1 MNWRNTLIL
10 AIIALAGVAYFRFF
24 EMKRP
29 GTEEARRQ
37 SQNMVNF
44 DRTKIDG
51 IVIQNGDQKIEI
63 RRSDNK
69 WRLETPIKDQADSAL
84 VETLLSD
91 LENWPKEGTI
101 PAKEIDADKSKLAEY
116 GLHNPKLKLKLLGQ
130 DRPPEILFG
139 KDAAMEGRMY
149 VRFQNSKETFL
160 AGQSVKKDIDKKPE
174 EFRDRKLTDLS
185 NAQVRRVVLKTP
197 AGEIELEKK
206 DTNWEILKPLRA
218 RADDQKV
225 NDLISQVTSARIG
238 QFVADDRGDLRPY
251 GLAEPRGS
259 ITLFDQEQKKDQK
272 VEIGESIKVAGR
284 EDKGQ
289 TLQIGAIPE
298 KEKEQV
304 YVRFAPRGSVYTL
317 PKKIEEILN
326 TKPADL
332 RDNHLVRIDTN
343 ILDRI
348 TIDAPGKTKTVLA
361 RKDGN
366 WTIANRN
373 NAPADA
379 GAVRRMID
387 ALQNERVTKFVE
399 DVASNLPK
407 YGLDKPQLQLTFSSF
422 ASENTAETKAGEE
435 PFATI
440 AFGKD
445 EGDNVYAR
453 LTDEPFVVA
462 VRRGL
467 LDQISPDPLRWQ
479 DLSIFKFKPEQIH
492 RISVTTD
499 KELSLERDQN
509 NQWHWLKGNG
519 AINQANLQSLLTTL
533 SNLYAVRWLGT
544 TTPQQ
549 GFDKPQLVVSF
560 TTSPDNK
567 TSQKL
572 TVGAQNNDGT
582 FCARVDGRD
591 GTFTIRGSD
600 FNNLKLPLET
610 QGTRVPFANDGP
622 ESERNALTSHRF
634 VFSRDFGDGDGRAA
648 EPPVRLTNLPEASK
662 TE

>member
-10 AIIALAGVAYFRFF
+10 AIIAIAGVAYFRFF

-37 SQNMVNF
+37 SQNMLNV

-63 RRSDNK
+63 RRRDDK
-69 WRLETPIKDQADSAL
+69 WRLETPIKDQADGAL

-91 LENWPKEGTI
+91 LENWQKDGTI
-101 PAKEIDADKSKLAEY
+101 PAKEIDRDKSKLAEY
-116 GLHNPKLKLKLLGQ
+116 GLNNPKLKLKLIGH

-139 KDAAMEGRMY
+139 KDAAIEGRMY
-149 VRFQNSKETFL
+149 VRFQNSRETYL
-160 AGQSVKKDIDKKPE
+160 ASQSVRKDIDKKPE
-174 EFRDRKLTDLS
+174 EFRDKKLTDLS

-197 AGEIELEKK
+197 AGEIELEKR
-206 DTNWEILKPLRA
+206 DTQWEILKPLRA

-238 QFVADDRGDLRPY
+238 QFVAEDRGDLRPY

-259 ITLFDQEQKKDQK
+259 ITLFDQEQKRDQK

-298 KEKEQV
+298 KEKEEV

-317 PKKIEEILN
+317 PKKIEEILD

-348 TIDAPGKTKTVLA
+348 TIDAPAKTKTVLA

-373 NAPADA
+373 NALADS
-379 GAVRRMID
+379 GAVKRMID

-422 ASENTAETKAGEE
+422 ASENTAETKAGEQ

-445 EGDNVYAR
+445 EGDQVFAR

-467 LDQISPDPLRWQ
+467 IDQISADPLRWQ
-479 DLSIFKFKPEQIH
+479 DLSVFKFKPEQIH
-492 RISVTTD
+492 MINVTTE
-499 KELSLERDQN
+499 KELSLERDQK
-509 NQWHWLKGNG
+509 NQWHWLNGSG
-519 AINQANLQSLLTTL
+519 AINQPNLELILKTL
-533 SNLYAVRWLGT
+533 SNLYAVRWLGPT
-544 TTPQQ
+544 TAQQ
-549 GFDKPQLVVSF
+549 GFDKPQVVLSF

-572 TVGAQNNDGT
+572 TVGAQNSDGT

-591 GTFTIRGSD
+591 STFAISGSD
-600 FNNLKLPLET
+600 LNKLKLPLNI
-610 QGTRVPFANDGP
+610 QGT
-622 ESERNALTSHRF
+622 T
-634 VFSRDFGDGDGRAA
+634 
-648 EPPVRLTNLPEASK
+648 ASPSP
-662 TE
+662 TTGSSATATP

>member
-10 AIIALAGVAYFRFF
+10 AIIALAGIAYFRFI

-29 GTEEARRQ
+29 STEEARRQ

-51 IVIQNGDQKIEI
+51 IVIQNGDQRIEI
-63 RRSDNK
+63 RRRDNK
-69 WRLETPIKDQADSAL
+69 WRLETPIKDQADGAL
-84 VETLLSD
+84 VQSLLSD
-91 LENWPKEGTI
+91 LENWQKEGTI
-101 PAKEIDADKSKLAEY
+101 PSKEIDADKSKLAEY
-116 GLHNPKLKLKLLGQ
+116 GLKNPKLKLKLLGH

-139 KDAAMEGRMY
+139 KDAAMGGRMY
-149 VRFQNSKETFL
+149 VRFQNSKETFI
-160 AGQSVKKDIDKKPE
+160 AGQTVKKDIDKKPE
-174 EFRDRKLTDLS
+174 EFRDRKLTELS
-185 NAQVRRVVLKTP
+185 NAQVRRVLLKTP
-197 AGEIELEKK
+197 AGEMELEKK
-206 DTNWEILKPLRA
+206 DTHWDILKPLRA

-238 QFVADDRGDLRPY
+238 EFVAEDRGDLRPY

-259 ITLFDQEQKKDQK
+259 ITLFDQEPKREQK

-284 EDKGQ
+284 QDKGQ
-289 TLQIGAIPE
+289 TLQIGAVPE
-298 KEKEQV
+298 KEEDQV

-317 PKKIEEILN
+317 PKKIEDILN

-332 RDNHLVRIDTN
+332 RDNHLVRVDTN

-348 TIDAPGKTKTVLA
+348 TIDAPGRTKTVLA

-366 WTIANRN
+366 WTIASRN
-373 NAPADA
+373 NVPANS
-379 GAVRRMID
+379 GAVRRMMD

-422 ASENTAETKAGEE
+422 ASENTAETKAGEQ
-435 PFATI
+435 PFATV

-479 DLSIFKFKPEQIH
+479 ELSIFKSKPEQIH
-492 RISVTTD
+492 RVTVTTD

-509 NQWHWLKGNG
+509 NQWHWVKGSG
-519 AINQANLQSLLTTL
+519 VINQSNLQSLLTTL
-533 SNLYAVRWLGT
+533 SNLYAVRWLGA
-544 TTPQQ
+544 TTPQH

-567 TSQKL
+567 TSHKL
-572 TVGAQNNDGT
+572 TVGDQNNDGT
-582 FCARVDGRD
+582 FCARLDGRD
-591 GTFTIRGSD
+591 GTFTISGSD

-610 QGTRVPFANDGP
+610 QGTPSLSPTTAP
-622 ESERNALTSHRF
+622 SLT
-634 VFSRDFGDGDGRAA
+634 AT
-648 EPPVRLTNLPEASK
+648 P
-662 TE
+662 

>member
-10 AIIALAGVAYFRFF
+10 AIIALAGVAYFRFI

-29 GTEEARRQ
+29 STEEAWRQ
-37 SQNMVNF
+37 AQNMVNL

-63 RRSDNK
+63 RRRDNK
-69 WRLETPIKDQADSAL
+69 WRLETPIRDQADGAL

-91 LENWPKEGTI
+91 LENWQKEGTI
-101 PAKEIDADKSKLAEY
+101 TAKEIDADKSKLAEY
-116 GLHNPKLKLKLLGQ
+116 GLNNPKLKLKLLGH

-139 KDAAMEGRMY
+139 KDAAMESRMY

-174 EFRDRKLTDLS
+174 EFRDKRLTELS
-185 NAQVRRVVLKTP
+185 NAQVRRVSLKTS

-206 DTNWEILKPLRA
+206 DTHWEILKPLRA

-238 QFVADDRGDLRPY
+238 QFVAEDRGDLRPY

-259 ITLFDQEQKKDQK
+259 ITLFDQEQTKDQK

-298 KEKEQV
+298 KETDQV
-304 YVRFAPRGSVYTL
+304 YVRFTPRGSVYTL
-317 PKKIEEILN
+317 PKKLEEILN

-348 TIDAPGKTKTVLA
+348 TIDAPGKSKTVLT

-366 WTIANRN
+366 WAIANRS
-373 NAPADA
+373 NAPADS

-422 ASENTAETKAGEE
+422 ASENTAETKAGEQ

-479 DLSIFKFKPEQIH
+479 NLSIFKFKPEQIH
-492 RISVTTD
+492 RVSLTID

-509 NQWHWLKGNG
+509 NQWHWLKGSG
-519 AINQANLQSLLTTL
+519 AINQGNLQSLLTKL
-533 SNLYAVRWLGT
+533 SDLYALRWLEPT
-544 TTPQQ
+544 TLQQ
-549 GFDKPQLVVSF
+549 AFDKPQLVVAFSTSADDK
-560 TTSPDNK
+560 TTH
-567 TSQKL
+567 KL

-582 FCARVDGRD
+582 FCARVEGRD
-591 GTFTIRGSD
+591 GTFAISGPD

-610 QGTRVPFANDGP
+610 HSTASPSPTTALGP
-622 ESERNALTSHRF
+622 SAT
-634 VFSRDFGDGDGRAA
+634 
-648 EPPVRLTNLPEASK
+648 P
-662 TE
+662 